1 MVFTYIKIRIRLSKT
16 RRLEKCCSNETHAIS
31 GMEDDFWAQS
41 PCKSLYN
48 PNTREVYEEPKKKKN
63 SILHSYQE
71 MNQLSPPFKIKEVVI
86 HEASHLVVSIV
97 LVAGS

>member
-1 MVFTYIKIRIRLSKT
+1 M
-16 RRLEKCCSNETHAIS
+16 
-31 GMEDDFWAQS
+31 
-41 PCKSLYN
+41 KSQ
-48 PNTREVYEEPKKKKN
+48 KKKKN

-97 LVAGS
+97 LVAGSWRWYAATSIKMEQI

>member
-1 MVFTYIKIRIRLSKT
+1 M
-16 RRLEKCCSNETHAIS
+16 IS
-31 GMEDDFWAQS
+31 GLKALARAYTTLILGKYM
-41 PCKSLYN
+41 KSQ
-48 PNTREVYEEPKKKKN
+48 KKKN